1 MPDNLHQRG
10 EIWHYRKM
18 IGGRLYRGS
27 TKETSLKAAKEFLRI
42 LTNGLKDRTIHPD
55 MRKSPTLTEF
65 AVRFLSHIDKRH
77 ESKDLDRDT
86 QRTYH
91 NGWRLLS
98 TTPVAHMRLDQIGRP
113 DAAELEF
120 PGSPSNANQ
129 ALRTLSRM
137 LNYAAEVGYL
147 RAAPKI
153 PLRKE
158 NERIVVIEPWLEDL
172 LLEKAPNPLH
182 AVMTIMLDCG
192 MRPDEV
198 CRMRWEHVYFGDR
211 QIYIP
216 YGKTRNAKRY
226 VGLTERMCD
235 ELKSLRGQAEDSVSF
250 PVESARAVAAA
261 LSPRNSPWVFPATVR
276 RKLRPDRPMVN
287 PKSAWQRLMRTV
299 AAEIAKRG
307 LPALPDGLVLYSCRH
322 TFATNFLRES
332 NGDVGRLMAL
342 MGHSDMKTTMKYLHP
357 STAGA
362 AKVMDRHNQRR
373 LEIVRKKA

>member
-1 MPDNLHQRG
+1 MPDNLHKRG
-10 EIWHYRKM
+10 DIYHYRFM
-18 IGGRLYRGS
+18 QGSRLYRGS
-27 TKETSLKAAKEFLRI
+27 TKETSVKAAKEFLRI
-42 LTNGLKDRTIHPD
+42 LKQGLKDRTIHPD
-55 MRKSPTLTEF
+55 MRKSPTLQEF
-65 AVRFLSHIDKRH
+65 SVRFLAHIDKRK
-77 ESKDLDRDT
+77 ESGDLDRDT

-98 TTPVAHMRLDQIGRP
+98 ATPIVHMRLDQIGRP

-137 LNYAAEVGYL
+137 LNYAAEIGYL

-158 NERIVVIEPWLEDL
+158 QERIVVIAPWLEDL
-172 LLEKAPNPLH
+172 LLDLAPYPLH
-182 AVMTIMLDCG
+182 AVITIMLDCG

-226 VGLTERMCD
+226 VGLTERMREAFD
-235 ELKSLRGQAEDSVSF
+235 DQKRWNQTKRKAD
-250 PVESARAVAAA
+250 
-261 LSPRNSPWVFPATVR
+261 SPWVFPSWKGKEHIA
-276 RKLRPDRPMVN
+276 N
-287 PKSAWQRLMRTV
+287 PKDAWQDLMV
-299 AAEIAKRG
+299 AAATATQKRN

-362 AKVMDRHNQRR
+362 ARIMDRHNQGRKLR
-373 LEIVRKKA
+373 LVKGA